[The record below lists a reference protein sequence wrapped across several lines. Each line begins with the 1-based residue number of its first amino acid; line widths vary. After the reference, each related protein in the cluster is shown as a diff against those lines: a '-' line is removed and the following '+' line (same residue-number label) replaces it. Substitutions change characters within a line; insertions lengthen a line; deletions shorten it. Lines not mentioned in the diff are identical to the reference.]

1 MANDPTIL
9 DQSRQDDLNL
19 TREQKCAAHITELS
33 KGHIVY
39 KRDSGLAHRIAR
51 ISFVNGIQHY
61 NLICSETNSSYFLS
75 KFALE
80 RDYTDDSI
88 KVEKFGIK
96 MVKRLSR
103 MWGK

>member
-19 TREQKCAAHITELS
+19 IREQKCAAHITELS

-51 ISFVNGIQHY
+51 ISFANGIQHY

-80 RDYTDDSI
+80 SHYTEDSV
-88 KVEKFGIK
+88 KVEHFGLK
-96 MVKRLSR
+96 MVRRLSK